1 MANRIVINGNEYD
14 PNQVME
20 NGQIVLEKLGTGVGG
35 VGEKTLTGEIIFDRT
50 DPDTGEKVEV
60 KIPIE
65 QLYRVNPSL
74 AIVSNEDM
82 QVVYEDY
89 DNNLSI

>member
-1 MANRIVINGNEYD
+1 MANRIVINGNGED

-20 NGQIVLEKLGTGVGG
+20 NGQIVLEKLGTISWWCWR
-35 VGEKTLTGEIIFDRT
+35 KDINGEIIFDRT

-65 QLYRVNPSL
+65 QTLPCKPL
-74 AIVSNEDM
+74 AC
-82 QVVYEDY
+82 YC
-89 DNNLSI
+89 